1 MPSLILIKHIYVSVE
16 FSSKCLFEG
25 FGVFTTQQFTNGSF
39 LLEKLMKE
47 RKGRKMVTAMY
58 TILNGM
64 EYIGRYQRINLISFV
79 GNLQHS
85 SFYVTP

>member
-1 MPSLILIKHIYVSVE
+1 MFQLNFLQNVYLKD
-16 FSSKCLFEG
+16 L
-25 FGVFTTQQFTNGSF
+25 VFLSRSSF
-39 LLEKLMKE
+39 LLEYVGERITPKE
-47 RKGRKMVTAMY
+47 ADERERRKMVTAMY

-64 EYIGRYQRINLISFV
+64 ECVGRYQRINLISFI

>member
-1 MPSLILIKHIYVSVE
+1 MFQLNFLQNVYLKDLVYLPRSSLLRE
-16 FSSKCLFEG
+16 
-25 FGVFTTQQFTNGSF
+25 VFFWSMLEKEK
-39 LLEKLMKE
+39 LLKKLMKE

-64 EYIGRYQRINLISFV
+64 ECVGRYQRINLISFV

>member
-1 MPSLILIKHIYVSVE
+1 MFQLNFLQNVYLKD
-16 FSSKCLFEG
+16 L
-25 FGVFTTQQFTNGSF
+25 VFLPRSSF
-39 LLEKLMKE
+39 LLGYVGERITPKE
-47 RKGRKMVTAMY
+47 ADERERRKMVTAMY

-64 EYIGRYQRINLISFV
+64 ECVGTYQRINLISFV